1 MFLLQVNGERRIDSD
16 NALFKIKHIGNEVR
30 VDVPSCKYVFN
41 WDCRHTISAIIPR
54 AKYGGHM
61 EGICGNCD
69 GNKNNDYRTK
79 TGVDVSKHKNKYY
92 EIGNSYLVNDDSDQ
106 PKEE

>member
-1 MFLLQVNGERRIDSD
+1 
-16 NALFKIKHIGNEVR
+16 
-30 VDVPSCKYVFN
+30 
-41 WDCRHTISAIIPR
+41 
-54 AKYGGHM
+54 M